1 MKVEKNN
8 ITFFLP
14 ILKNM
19 RRYRVTLKTDP
30 LNPVILPDTY
40 AFNDEEL
47 QGICIMTLALYGDNA
62 PKVLEIEDK
71 AARSVNCSRLVD
83 LNKTSLDEGDDI
95 ETLLKELNIYPTK
108 RRLAIVRGF
117 FGSYLVQFD
126 TEEFLRGMETAC
138 SWFTNYCGGI
148 DEFVLI
154 F

>member
-1 MKVEKNN
+1 
-8 ITFFLP
+8 LP

-83 LNKTSLDEGDDI
+83 LNKTILAEGEEIFEFGDEGDDI